1 MTTRLRACAEGGPM
15 PRLSCSGFS
24 AAAAAAVFK
33 GLEKDGR
40 EEGGGEDK
48 AFYLFVYFI
57 HSLI

>member
-1 MTTRLRACAEGGPM
+1 M

-24 AAAAAAVFK
+24 AAAAAAAVFK

-40 EEGGGEDK
+40 EGGGGEDK